1 MTEPVADDRNP
12 LTTSQGLLQLIVVL
26 QVAILVGIAILVI
39 TLGGLPDEVAGR
51 VPTFD
56 NSGQIF
62 ELQNSIDGLSTKI
75 DAIQAVVGASS
86 AP

>member
-1 MTEPVADDRNP
+1 MTEPLADDRN
-12 LTTSQGLLQLIVVL
+12 TSQVSPGMMQLIVVL
-26 QVAILVGIAILVI
+26 QIAMLIGIAVLFI
-39 TLGGLPDEVAGR
+39 TFSSLPDEVANR
-51 VPTFD
+51 VPSID

-75 DAIQAVVGASS
+75 DAIQAAVGASA